1 MRFPVLMFAALAV
14 AAVPALAQ
22 SDPRLTWPPA
32 AGTRARIV
40 SPVFGGGEEAG
51 VIESVTGDTLQ
62 FRRAEGVQSLA
73 PAEITMI
80 EIPTGTHTEK
90 AKWISIGVLTGAL
103 AGGVVGAA
111 SYSTSCSSTL
121 QCNVDKGG
129 LNAVGRSASA
139 LAGGLIGAVSGA
151 LLGAWWGSRS
161 RDTWTLMAVPAR

>member
-1 MRFPVLMFAALAV
+1 MRFSVLMFASLTV
-14 AAVPALAQ
+14 AAVPVLAQ
-22 SDPRLTWPPA
+22 PVARLTWPPA

-90 AKWISIGVLTGAL
+90 AKWISIGFLAGAV
-103 AGGVVGAA
+103 AGGVIGAA
-111 SYSTSCSSTL
+111 TYSHSCSSTT
-121 QCNVDKGG
+121 QCNVDTGLDPLARGAATLGGG
-129 LNAVGRSASA
+129 L
-139 LAGGLIGAVSGA
+139 LGA
-151 LLGAWWGSRS
+151 LSGGVLGAWWGSRS
-161 RDTWTLMAVPAR
+161 RETWTSMSVPAR